1 MSSSPSSGADTFWDS
16 SGAALVIFGVE
27 VDGSFA
33 VAAASSAMVDG

>member
-1 MSSSPSSGADTFWDS
+1 
-16 SGAALVIFGVE
+16 LVIFGVE